1 MDLSMDRQET
11 VLGTQRPTKGAM
23 VNLFMEGQ
31 DPALDKD
38 RGATMSSQETA
49 SDMLK
54 PVMDKPPLDLES
66 VGTDNPVLVR
76 PVTVKDIQKTQ
87 VDSP

>member
-1 MDLSMDRQET
+1 MDLSMDRLET
-11 VLGTQRPTKGAM
+11 VLGTQSPTKGAT

-31 DPALDKD
+31 NPALDRE
-38 RGATMSSQETA
+38 RGATMSSQGTA
-49 SDMLK
+49 PDTLELN
-54 PVMDKPPLDLES
+54 MDTLQLDLEA
-66 VGTDNPVLVR
+66 VGTGNPVLVR

>member
-1 MDLSMDRQET
+1 
-11 VLGTQRPTKGAM
+11 
-23 VNLFMEGQ
+23 
-31 DPALDKD
+31 
-38 RGATMSSQETA
+38 MSSQETA

-66 VGTDNPVLVR
+66 VGTDNPVLVK